1 MHKIHRVARIRILRN
16 DKQGYEKTG
25 PRRPEEDR
33 AGFGSR
39 LPVARHHG
47 VGARPHLRDV
57 AHAVR
62 RDAHPVLVQR
72 TTVIPSYTLAMKT
85 AISVPDDTFRRVDE
99 RAAALGMSRS
109 EFYSRAAEG
118 FLERLDSQSRV
129 EAINDALARS
139 SVRAA
144 SDAASIGQVGL
155 ERIETLT
162 RDDEW

>member
-1 MHKIHRVARIRILRN
+1 
-16 DKQGYEKTG
+16 
-25 PRRPEEDR
+25 
-33 AGFGSR
+33 
-39 LPVARHHG
+39 
-47 VGARPHLRDV
+47 
-57 AHAVR
+57 
-62 RDAHPVLVQR
+62 
-72 TTVIPSYTLAMKT
+72 MKT